1 MGLRDVCTK
10 EITRNANYYLEVR
23 VIFHETDLKGA
34 YVIEIEKLKD
44 HRGFFARAWCQKEFE
59 KHNLVSQAKQA
70 NVSYNKKKGT
80 LRGMHYQL
88 APYEETKIVRCT
100 RGAIYD
106 VIIDLRPASSTYTQW
121 IGVELSA
128 ESYEMLYVP
137 ENFGHGF
144 QTLKDDTEVIYQV
157 SQFYTPGSERGI
169 RWDDPAFG
177 IDWPLAVQVIS
188 DKDNSWPDYRL

>member
-1 MGLRDVCTK
+1 M
-10 EITRNANYYLEVR
+10 
-23 VIFHETDLKGA
+23 IFTEAELKDA

-44 HRGFFARAWCQKEFE
+44 HRGFFARSWCQKEFE
-59 KHNLVSQAKQA
+59 THNLVSRVKQA

-88 APYEETKIVRCT
+88 SPYEETKLIRCT

-121 IGVELSA
+121 IGIELTS
-128 ESYEMLYVP
+128 ENYKMLYVP
-137 ENFGHGF
+137 ENFAHGF
-144 QTLKDDTEVIYQV
+144 QTLVDDTEVTYQV

-188 DKDNSWPDYRL
+188 DKDKNWPDYIT